1 MSIKYEHDG
10 VASYNYSS
18 FTTNFGTGCDALAAD
33 ITIEISK
40 KGPVCEIYIPKL
52 TSANGKVGV
61 ITSTKTIPVNLRP
74 ATDFYA
80 ICATVDNNTNC
91 LGCCKI
97 STSGVI
103 TFYKSIIL
111 GNFTATA
118 HAGTTSENYFNYLC
132 V

>member
-10 VASYNYSS
+10 VASFNYSS

-40 KGPVCEIYIPKL
+40 KGSVCEIYIPQL

-61 ITSTKTIPVNLRP
+61 ITATAVIPVHLRP
-74 ATDFYA
+74 ATDFYS
-80 ICATVDNNTNC
+80 ICATLDDTTKCV
-91 LGCCKI
+91 GCIKI
-97 STSGVI
+97 SSAGLI

-111 GNFTATA
+111 GNFTATVN
-118 HAGTTSENYFNYLC
+118 AGTISDNYFKYLC